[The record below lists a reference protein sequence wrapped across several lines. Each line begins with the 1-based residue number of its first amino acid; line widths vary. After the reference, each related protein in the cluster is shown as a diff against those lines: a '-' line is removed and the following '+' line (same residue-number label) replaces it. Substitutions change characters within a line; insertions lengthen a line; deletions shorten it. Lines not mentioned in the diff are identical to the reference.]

1 MSHFE
6 REQLR
11 RLCRIFD
18 LLRRELALL
27 EPDQPTMQPRY
38 KVVAA

>member
-1 MSHFE
+1 MSDLE

-27 EPDQPTMQPRY
+27 EPDQPNMQPGY